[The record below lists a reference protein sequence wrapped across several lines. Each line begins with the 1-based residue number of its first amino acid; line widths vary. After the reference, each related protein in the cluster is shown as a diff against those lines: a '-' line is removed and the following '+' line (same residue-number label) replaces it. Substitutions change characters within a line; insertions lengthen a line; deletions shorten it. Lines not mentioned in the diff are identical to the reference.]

1 MNSIIANEHN
11 KKKCQ
16 KFTPI
21 NEVNDML
28 DLAGYSHGLFGKTVL
43 EYSFGSGNIIKQ
55 IVKQYIED
63 AFLQK
68 IPIRSISE
76 GLASDIYGLELDQQL
91 FDQCICDL
99 NEMVKN
105 YGLPEVNWSLMCA
118 DTLQWSTDFRFD
130 FIIGNPPYISYHDI
144 DETNR
149 EYIRQNFIT
158 CKKGKFDYCYAFLEK
173 GINLLAPGGKM
184 VQLIPSNIYK
194 NVFADAIRKKLLPG
208 VSTVWEYPDS
218 QLFEDTLTSSSILVY
233 ENRDDITAIA
243 YKAAPDAAA
252 IQIEKTLLKD
262 KWVFQNT
269 ATNSTRTVRFGSRY
283 HASIAV
289 ATQLNEAFIVAE
301 DSEVEPDCLKKAAAP
316 RTLRSQKNEY
326 IIFPYVYDG
335 EKLLSRYDENTF
347 KSRFPKA
354 YAHLKEFED
363 RLKKRDSD
371 KSAKWYEYGR
381 SQALAHLWQEKLLL
395 STVIT
400 KKVEVYSLGADDIP
414 YSGIYITVCDGKSN
428 LQDALAILRSDSF
441 LEYIMKQGLNV
452 NGKSKRITCK
462 DINDYQFEET

>member
-55 IVKQYIED
+55 IVKRYIED
-63 AFLQK
+63 AFSQK
-68 IPIRSISE
+68 RPIRSISE

-91 FDQCICDL
+91 FNQCICDL
-99 NEMVKN
+99 NEMVKS
-105 YGLPEVNWSLMCA
+105 YGLPEVNWSLVCA
-118 DTLQWSTDFRFD
+118 DTLQWSTDSRFN

-144 DETNR
+144 DGANR
-149 EYIRQNFIT
+149 EYIRQNFST

-252 IQIEKTLLKD
+252 IQIEKVLLKD

-269 ATNSTRTVRFGSRY
+269 APNSTRTVRFGSRY

-326 IIFPYVYDG
+326 IIFPYFYDG
-335 EKLLSRYDENTF
+335 EKNLTRYDENTF
-347 KSRFPKA
+347 KSRFPKT
-354 YAHLKEFED
+354 YAHLKGFED

-371 KSAKWYEYGR
+371 NSAKWYEYGR

-428 LQDALAILRSDSF
+428 LQDALAILQSESF